1 MVFLAPDQPLGVSAF
16 DAVLFD
22 LDETLCRRT
31 QDTAAMYAA
40 TFEHVDVTPFGE
52 PADLWAALDGP
63 PDHDD
68 WTGYIGAGFA
78 RLAAQHGRTEV
89 DPLALAAALRESVDD
104 AAVEF
109 TEGASAA
116 LDSAAACGAVG
127 VVTNGPK
134 VRQEPKLRTLGVVE
148 RFDSVVYADDLGR
161 RKPHAL
167 PFHRALDELGVS
179 AERALYVGNSLAY
192 DVAGA
197 QNSGVPVA
205 WLRSEERAAA
215 PYEPEYVVD
224 SLSELPAILE
234 GER

>member
-1 MVFLAPDQPLGVSAF
+1 
-16 DAVLFD
+16 
-22 LDETLCRRT
+22 
-31 QDTAAMYAA
+31 MYAEA
-40 TFEHVDVTPFGE
+40 FEHVDVTPFGE

-78 RLAAQHGRTEV
+78 RLAAQHGRSDV
-89 DPLALAAALRESVDD
+89 DPLALAAALREFVDD

-116 LDSAAACGAVG
+116 LDSAAARGAVG
-127 VVTNGPK
+127 VVTNGPSE
-134 VRQEPKLRTLGVVE
+134 RQAPKLHRLGVADRLDV
-148 RFDSVVYADDLGR
+148 VVYAHDLR
-161 RKPHAL
+161 RKKPHPL
-167 PFHRALDELGVS
+167 PFRRALAELDVS

-197 QNSGVPVA
+197 QNAGLPVA
-205 WLRSEERAAA
+205 WLRAEDRTAA
-215 PYEPEYVVD
+215 PYDPEYVLD

-234 GER
+234 GKR